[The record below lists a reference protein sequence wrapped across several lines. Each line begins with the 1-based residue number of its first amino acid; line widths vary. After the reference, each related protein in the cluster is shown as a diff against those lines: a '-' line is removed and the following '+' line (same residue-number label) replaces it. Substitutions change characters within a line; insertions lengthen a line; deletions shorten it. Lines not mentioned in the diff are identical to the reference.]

1 MIAAQEMADVA
12 STIFAPVRMGVV
24 YPSAP
29 FTLGTAPDSTSA
41 SDDLFSAAPLPERP
55 TSSQGHTT
63 RVRFAAHPD
72 ISEGNNEGDEE
83 METEVC
89 VIHSYV

>member
-1 MIAAQEMADVA
+1 MFAAQELADVA

-41 SDDLFSAAPLPERP
+41 SDDLFSAAPLPERVATSP
-55 TSSQGHTT
+55 TNTTT
-63 RVRFAAHPD
+63 RVRFATELEV
-72 ISEGNNEGDEE
+72 SEGHHDEE
-83 METEVC
+83 METEVP
-89 VIHSYV
+89 YR